1 MVSWLEPAHNGLD
14 FLDLHSYQWVPCHD
28 WWCRWRRT
36 SRQRS
41 RREDLLSLLDVF
53 VKGAVKH
60 QAQSRHYLY
69 SYQLLWWSKDDLCP
83 AVSSVSDS
91 FPPLCNCQSQTPCRT
106 LSCTSH
112 WAPHSRPVETP
123 RTRLSDLSSPDH
135 NADWPAWAEL
145 FLNWFNKVYI
155 GEPFITPRLFHDL
168 HRLNPRLPREI
179 MFL

>member
-1 MVSWLEPAHNGLD
+1 MGWISSTSTVTNGSRATTGGADDDVLPVNDLVERTSWVSWM
-14 FLDLHSYQWVPCHD
+14 Y
-28 WWCRWRRT
+28 
-36 SRQRS
+36 
-41 RREDLLSLLDVF
+41 LLKEQSNI
-53 VKGAVKH
+53 KH
-60 QAQSRHYLY
+60 RAQSPPYLY
-69 SYQLLWWSKDDLCP
+69 SFQLLWWSKDDLCP

-145 FLNWFNKVYI
+145 FLYWFNKVYI

-168 HRLNPRLPREI
+168 HRLNPRLPPEI